1 MHPFSESI
9 RGGIPPKQESN
20 PRKRKMWV
28 AEDKSINTGEK
39 WRASLKDASKERYQ
53 DDSVHQMWLKTNVL
67 KAIIPPR

>member
-28 AEDKSINTGEK
+28 AEDKSINTGEN
-39 WRASLKDASKERYQ
+39 WRASLKDASKERY
-53 DDSVHQMWLKTNVL
+53 
-67 KAIIPPR
+67 